1 MTAPCVGT
9 VVALTFVSVIDD
21 LARFANSRSVG
32 AYLGLT
38 PRRYQSGEVGH
49 TGRISKCDDAPLCSY
64 LFEVAGVI
72 LNRVTRWSALK
83 GVGEGLRRPT
93 GQEDQRQE
101 GHRCVRPQAHCHPPS
116 DGA

>member
-9 VVALTFVSVIDD
+9 VVAVTFVSVIDD
-21 LARFANSRSVG
+21 PPRFAKSRSVG

-49 TGRISKCDDAPLCSY
+49 GGRISKCDDLPLRSY

-72 LNRVTRWSALK
+72 SNRGTRWSAPK
-83 GVGEGLRRPT
+83 GVGEGLGHPT

-101 GHRCVRPQAHCHPPS
+101 GHRCARPQVGGHPPS
-116 DGA
+116 DVA